1 MHEKLMVPLGGA
13 PGVSGS
19 GAGPG
24 AVSGVPPGP
33 GPGPAGPVSF
43 CQYGVQVPMLDLF
56 QVARLHGFETPD
68 SAFEWARDRRR
79 AAKLAKAEAAEFWPL
94 PDEEIG
100 P

>member
-1 MHEKLMVPLGGA
+1 MAAREAPLGGA
-13 PGVSGS
+13 PGASGS

-24 AVSGVPPGP
+24 AVSGVPSGP

-68 SAFEWARDRRR
+68 SAVEWAKERRR
-79 AAKLAKAEAAEFWPL
+79 AAKLAKAEAAELWPL
-94 PDEEIG
+94 PEEEIG